1 MDSSPPVLR
10 VQREDY
16 FRRVENENN
25 KMPLEPQ
32 NAKPVSTPHL
42 LNRDSENLDPGRKT
56 LMRPR
61 VSRLPVLVKSHQPP
75 TAFHA
80 AQWEE
85 KLLSIHLSL
94 KDPMRKQNV
103 PDNLSSHPCDKAE
116 GFQLDHAALLSIL
129 HNEGVHV
136 SRQPFATSDS
146 QSCATFPL
154 RVSVV
159 KSHQKATVSQNEGL
173 KTAGSVHATP
183 QNASRKGTYMDTPQR
198 VPITKSLALADKGA
212 EFQPNSASLRS
223 ILRNVGVCISSQSV
237 ATPRS
242 QSFAMSPQV
251 SVTKSHQKA
260 AAIQNEGVKAA
271 GPVRATPQKPSGRGT
286 SLNTPQTFMI
296 KKSLAAAD
304 KAVEFK
310 PDPTSLQSI
319 VCNEGLCISSQTL
332 ATPRSQSFAM
342 FPQRVSVT
350 KSHQKTAARQ
360 NEGVKV
366 AGPIRATPHKPSG
379 RGTFIDTPQRVPIK
393 TSLASAVSTHK
404 EAKNMWT
411 CQNSPPSPT
420 MQVAQTLFVDQE
432 NGRSPDKGKEE
443 QLPVLQASPI
453 KTPCEDRA
461 KMTTSRSDEEEQ
473 KIEQGQKFIQSLQRE
488 SVICFSTGKKQC
500 RFEKQESS
508 ACQDLSEM
516 ADVCEP
522 VCRINLAGRFL
533 HRDQKACVS
542 NTALALLPKK
552 LSPMND
558 LLLDKEVAFYISHSV
573 SDAPRSFPSQP
584 RCINPVASLL
594 HFLESTTFVPLC
606 LDAPSPCS
614 SPLQEK

>member
-85 KLLSIHLSL
+85 KLLSGKAKKKKSCTRHTPFSMSRHKSLKTDIVSLQPKSGAHAIQPKNNVSIKTHKTRENTLKSPAVLKSTIAATKEKCRSSGTTSGQPNTLKTENVSHHWRSSSSSSVYLDNKIHLSL

-198 VPITKSLALADKGA
+198 VPITKSLAL
-212 EFQPNSASLRS
+212 
-223 ILRNVGVCISSQSV
+223 
-237 ATPRS
+237 
-242 QSFAMSPQV
+242 
-251 SVTKSHQKA
+251 
-260 AAIQNEGVKAA
+260 
-271 GPVRATPQKPSGRGT
+271 
-286 SLNTPQTFMI
+286 
-296 KKSLAAAD
+296 
-304 KAVEFK
+304 
-310 PDPTSLQSI
+310 
-319 VCNEGLCISSQTL
+319 
-332 ATPRSQSFAM
+332 
-342 FPQRVSVT
+342 
-350 KSHQKTAARQ
+350 
-360 NEGVKV
+360 
-366 AGPIRATPHKPSG
+366 
-379 RGTFIDTPQRVPIK
+379 
-393 TSLASAVSTHK
+393 AVSTHK